1 MEDEESMETGMA
13 VVLILV
19 FMVSLFMWQEVEK
32 KADRKKRREQ
42 RKDEFGKDPR
52 ELPRAGK
59 SRDLLEEIGIYLEET
74 RDGLPQ
80 TAVDE
85 VTWNDLEMD
94 EVFLRINHTRSYI
107 GEQVLYRS
115 LHAVGENGKCGKGEK
130 TEKWSKEGCL
140 KNGSEKWEEHLAYF
154 RENEADREEL
164 EEALWRIGKEREDY
178 YLPMFLKNA
187 ACLTVEHLWVY
198 RILQFLLF
206 GGAVAAIFLQNPYFL
221 VISGVTALVNVAVY
235 AVGKE
240 KYEAYLY
247 ALGSVKQLILFQKLL
262 CGKTEWRKRFVTKEQ
277 EDALR
282 DLEGLARTI
291 GRYQGKKMGAWSGD
305 VFDLFRDYVIGA
317 TLWDIT
323 TFGRIVRMIEGKQE
337 SLFLLYETAGKIDME
352 IAVTSFRESLTEYC
366 IPVQEGE
373 TLRAKQLYHPLLAH
387 PVRNDFIQAGCCLV
401 TGANATGKSTF
412 IKAIAINAILAQ
424 TIHTCTA
431 SEFAM
436 PDMRVLTS
444 MAVRDDLLAGQSY
457 YIREVGYLKRIV
469 DAAGERDEMPVLCVI
484 DEILRGTN
492 TGERIAA
499 SEAVC
504 RYLAGK
510 NCQAIVATHDMEL
523 TKRLA
528 EEYRCYHFKSEIK
541 DGDIVFDYKIYD
553 GCGNNR
559 NAIELLAVMGFPGEI
574 VWQAAAAVDGAG

>member
-1 MEDEESMETGMA
+1 MEDENSMETGMA

-32 KADRKKRREQ
+32 KGDRRKRREQ
-42 RKDEFGKDPR
+42 RKQEFGKDPR

-74 RDGLPQ
+74 RDRLPKA
-80 TAVDE
+80 AVDE

-107 GEQVLYRS
+107 GEQVLYRR
-115 LHAVGENGKCGKGEK
+115 LHAVGEKEESGQRKIAEEGEK
-130 TEKWSKEGCL
+130 AGRVQSG
-140 KNGSEKWEEHLAYF
+140 NEKWEEHLAYF
-154 RENEADREEL
+154 RENETEREEL

-206 GGAVAAIFLQNPYFL
+206 GGLLAALLLQNPNFL
-221 VISGVTALVNVAVY
+221 VISGVTALLNVSVY
-235 AVGKE
+235 AVSKE

-282 DLEGLARTI
+282 ELEGLARTI
-291 GRYQGKKMGAWSGD
+291 GKYQGKKMGAWSGD

-323 TFGRIVRMIEGKQE
+323 TFGHIVRMIEGRQE
-337 SLFLLYETAGKIDME
+337 SLFLLYEAAGQIDME
-352 IAVTSFRESLTEYC
+352 IAVASFRESLTEYC
-366 IPVQEGE
+366 IPVQEGSA
-373 TLRAKQLYHPLLAH
+373 LRAKKLYHPLLAH
-387 PVRNDFIQAGCCLV
+387 PVCNDFTQAGCCLV

-412 IKAIAINAILAQ
+412 IKAVAVNAILAQ

-436 PDMRVLTS
+436 PGMRVITS
-444 MAVRDDLLAGQSY
+444 MAVRDDLLAGESY

-469 DAAGERDEMPVLCVI
+469 DATGEDDALPVLCVI

-510 NCQAIVATHDMEL
+510 NCQAVVATHDMEL
-523 TKRLA
+523 TRRLN

-559 NAIELLAVMGFPGEI
+559 NAIDLLAVMGFPGEI
-574 VWQAAAAVDGAG
+574 VRRAAAAIAGEG